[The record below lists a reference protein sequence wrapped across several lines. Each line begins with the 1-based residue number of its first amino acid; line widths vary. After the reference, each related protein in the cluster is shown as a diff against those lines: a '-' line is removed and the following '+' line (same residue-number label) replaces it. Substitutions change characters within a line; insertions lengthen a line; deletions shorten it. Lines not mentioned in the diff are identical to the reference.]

1 MSREGIR
8 SPRLPGGDIFAALF
22 DRDVMTFADRG
33 GASNLIGD
41 RWADLAA
48 AHAAGWAD
56 GLGWIE
62 LADGE
67 TAPIERVDRLDAT
80 PRIAAEASRRGL
92 QNPDLLLIGGDAQG
106 QVIQAADA
114 KFSIETARS
123 KQVSPEVVLAL
134 LGLRDRLPELLP
146 ELADSAHVE
155 PGIFLSPD
163 YPLTHMVLRGD
174 RRGLRGIMRPTVA
187 PHEVVLVPTDPARFW
202 DGVSGA
208 RVMAPLA
215 EVDDLPVRPEQS
227 LLAGV
232 YYFRLA
238 RAAVGFWLDATKPL
252 LLLNDR
258 VELDEAAVLAEATQ
272 RARRAESAIA
282 LIWEWDKDV
291 QTVRDQRAS
300 VEQVAGLPIPGREL
314 RPRTAA
320 IAESLGAETPS
331 ANQVRRRLSAWFRG
345 ELRSRLGPIEPPVA
359 DLPAVLRQIAKIGKQ
374 LAPQAD
380 IELERVVRELVAEAA
395 VKSPALP
402 AMSEP
407 ESPSPPSR

>member
-1 MSREGIR
+1 
-8 SPRLPGGDIFAALF
+8 
-22 DRDVMTFADRG
+22 MTFADRG

-41 RWADLAA
+41 RWADIAA
-48 AHAAGWAD
+48 AHAASWSD

-67 TAPIERVDRLDAT
+67 TTPIERVDRLDAT
-80 PRIAAEASRRGL
+80 PRIAAEASKHGL
-92 QNPDLLLIGGDAQG
+92 QNPDLLLVGGDEHG

-146 ELADSAHVE
+146 DLDDSVHVE

-163 YPLTHMVLRGD
+163 YPLTHLVLRND
-174 RRGLRGIMRPTVA
+174 RRGPRGIMRPTVE

-202 DGVSGA
+202 DGVPGA
-208 RVMAPLA
+208 SIMGPLA
-215 EVDDLPVRPEQS
+215 ELDDLPLRPAQS
-227 LLAGV
+227 LLLGV

-258 VELDEAAVLAEATQ
+258 VELNEDAVRSEAEL
-272 RARRAESAIA
+272 RARRSDSAIG
-282 LIWEWDKDV
+282 LIWQWDADV
-291 QTVRDQRAS
+291 QTVRNQRAS

-314 RPRTAA
+314 RPRAAA
-320 IAESLGAETPS
+320 IAESLGAEAPS
-331 ANQVRRRLSAWFRG
+331 ANQVRRRLSAWFRA
-345 ELRSRLGPIEPPVA
+345 ELRSRIGPVNPPVA
-359 DLPAVLRQIAKIGKQ
+359 NLPEVLRQIAKIGKE
-374 LAPQAD
+374 LTPQVD
-380 IELERVVRELVAEAA
+380 QELERVVRDLVAEAQGA
-395 VKSPALP
+395 APA
-402 AMSEP
+402 
-407 ESPSPPSR
+407 ESAAAANAE

>member
-1 MSREGIR
+1 MSREEIR

-48 AHAAGWAD
+48 AHADSWSG

-67 TAPIERVDRLDAT
+67 TAPIDHVDRLDAT
-80 PRIAAEASRRGL
+80 PRIAAEASRHGL
-92 QNPDLLLIGGDAQG
+92 QNPDLLLIGGDEHG

-146 ELADSAHVE
+146 DLEASAHIE
-155 PGIFLSPD
+155 PGIFLAPD

-174 RRGLRGIMRPTVA
+174 RRGLRGIVRPTVE
-187 PHEVVLVPTDPARFW
+187 PHEVVLVPTNPAYFW
-202 DGVSGA
+202 DDVPGA
-208 RVMAPLA
+208 SVMAPLA
-215 EVDDLPVRPEQS
+215 ELDDLPIRPAQS

-252 LLLNDR
+252 LLFNDR
-258 VELDEAAVLAEATQ
+258 LELDEAAVRAEAER
-272 RARRAESAIA
+272 RARHADSAIA
-282 LIWEWDKDV
+282 LIWQWDADV
-291 QTVRDQRAS
+291 QTVRNQRAS
-300 VEQVAGLPIPGREL
+300 IEHVAGLPIPGRDL
-314 RPRTAA
+314 RPRAAA
-320 IAESLGAETPS
+320 IAESLGADSPS
-331 ANQVRRRLSAWFRG
+331 ANQVRRRLSAWYRA
-345 ELRSRLGPIEPPVA
+345 ELRSRIGPVNPPVA
-359 DLPAVLRQIAKIGKQ
+359 NLPDVLREIAQIGKE
-374 LAPQAD
+374 LTPQAD
-380 IELERVVRELVAEAA
+380 RELERVVRELIAEMQGVSPITTGAA
-395 VKSPALP
+395 ISA
-402 AMSEP
+402 E
-407 ESPSPPSR
+407 

>member
-1 MSREGIR
+1 MTREEIR

-48 AHAAGWAD
+48 AHAAGWSG

-67 TAPIERVDRLDAT
+67 TAAIDRVDRLDAT
-80 PRIAAEASRRGL
+80 PRIAAEASRHGL
-92 QNPDLLLIGGDAQG
+92 QNPDLLLVGGDEHG

-146 ELADSAHVE
+146 DLHDSAHVE

-163 YPLTHMVLRGD
+163 YPLTHAVLRGD
-174 RRGLRGIMRPTVA
+174 RRGLRGIMRPTVE
-187 PHEVVLVPTDPARFW
+187 PHEVVLVPADPAHFW
-202 DGVSGA
+202 DGVPGA
-208 RVMAPLA
+208 SVILPLA
-215 EVDDLPVRPEQS
+215 DVDDLPVRPEQS
-227 LLAGV
+227 LLSGV

-252 LLLNDR
+252 LLFNDR
-258 VELDEAAVLAEATQ
+258 LELDEDAVRAEAER
-272 RARRAESAIA
+272 RARHADSAIG
-282 LIWEWDKDV
+282 LIWQWDADV
-291 QTVRDQRAS
+291 QTVRNQRAS

-314 RPRTAA
+314 RPRAAA
-320 IAESLGAETPS
+320 IAESLGADAPS
-331 ANQVRRRLSAWFRG
+331 ANQVRRRLSAWFRA
-345 ELRSRLGPIEPPVA
+345 ELRSRIGPVNPPVA
-359 DLPAVLRQIAKIGKQ
+359 NLPDVLRQIASIGKE

-380 IELERVVRELVAEAA
+380 RELERVVRELVADVQPDGA
-395 VKSPALP
+395 VTTVAV
-402 AMSEP
+402 ANAE
-407 ESPSPPSR
+407 

>member
-1 MSREGIR
+1 
-8 SPRLPGGDIFAALF
+8 
-22 DRDVMTFADRG
+22 MTFADRG

-48 AHAAGWAD
+48 VHAEGWSG

-62 LADGE
+62 LANGE
-67 TAPIERVDRLDAT
+67 AAPIDRVDRLDST

-92 QNPDLLLIGGDAQG
+92 QNPDLLLIGGDEQG

-146 ELADSAHVE
+146 DLQDSTHVE

-174 RRGLRGIMRPTVA
+174 RRGLRGIMRPTVE

-202 DGVSGA
+202 DGVSGSS
-208 RVMAPLA
+208 VMLPLA
-215 EVDDLPVRPEQS
+215 ELDDLPVRPETS

-252 LLLNDR
+252 LLFNDR
-258 VELDEAAVLAEATQ
+258 LELDEEAVRAEAER
-272 RARRAESAIA
+272 RARHADSAIA
-282 LIWEWDKDV
+282 LIWQWDADV
-291 QTVRDQRAS
+291 QTVRNQRAS
-300 VEQVAGLPIPGREL
+300 VEQVARLPIPGREL
-314 RPRTAA
+314 RPRATA
-320 IAESLGAETPS
+320 IAEGLGAEAPS
-331 ANQVRRRLSAWFRG
+331 ANQVRRRLSAWFRA
-345 ELRSRLGPIEPPVA
+345 ELRSRVGPINPPVA
-359 DLPAVLRQIAKIGKQ
+359 NLPDVLREIAQIGKQ
-374 LAPQAD
+374 LTPQAER
-380 IELERVVRELVAEAA
+380 ELERIVREVIAETQDGTTAPAATVANA
-395 VKSPALP
+395 K
-402 AMSEP
+402 
-407 ESPSPPSR
+407 

>member
-1 MSREGIR
+1 MSREELR
-8 SPRLPGGDIFAALF
+8 SPLLPGGDIFAALL

-48 AHAAGWAD
+48 AHAAGWSS

-67 TAPIERVDRLDAT
+67 TAPIDRVDRLDAT
-80 PRIAAEASRRGL
+80 PRIAAEASRHGL
-92 QNPDLLLIGGDAQG
+92 QNPDLLLIGGDDQG

-146 ELADSAHVE
+146 DLEDSAHVE
-155 PGIFLSPD
+155 PGIFLAPD

-187 PHEVVLVPTDPARFW
+187 PHEVVLVPTEPGHFW
-202 DGVSGA
+202 EGVPGA
-208 RVMAPLA
+208 TVMAPLA
-215 EVDDLPVRPEQS
+215 ELDDLPLRPQQS
-227 LLAGV
+227 LLTGV

-252 LLLNDR
+252 LLFNDR
-258 VELDEAAVLAEATQ
+258 IELDEEAVRAEAEH
-272 RARRAESAIA
+272 RARSADSAIA
-282 LIWEWDKDV
+282 LIWQWDADV
-291 QTVRDQRAS
+291 QTVRNQRAS
-300 VEQVAGLPIPGREL
+300 IEQVAGLPIPGREL
-314 RPRTAA
+314 RPRAAA
-320 IAESLGAETPS
+320 IAESFGAEAPS
-331 ANQVRRRLSAWFRG
+331 ANQVRRRLSAWFRA
-345 ELRSRLGPIEPPVA
+345 ELRSRIGPVNPPVEN
-359 DLPAVLRQIAKIGKQ
+359 LPEILRHIASIGKE

-380 IELERVVRELVAEAA
+380 RELERVVLELVAEMQSGAPVRA
-395 VKSPALP
+395 TVTVA
-402 AMSEP
+402 E
-407 ESPSPPSR
+407 

>member
-1 MSREGIR
+1 MSREEIR

-48 AHAAGWAD
+48 AHADGWSG

-67 TAPIERVDRLDAT
+67 TAPIDHVDRLDAT
-80 PRIAAEASRRGL
+80 PRIAAEASRHGL
-92 QNPDLLLIGGDAQG
+92 QNPDLLLIGGDEHG

-123 KQVSPEVVLAL
+123 KQVSAEVVLAL

-146 ELADSAHVE
+146 DLEDSAHIE
-155 PGIFLSPD
+155 PGIFLAPD

-174 RRGLRGIMRPTVA
+174 RRGLRGIVRPTVE
-187 PHEVVLVPTDPARFW
+187 PHEVVLVPTNPAHFW
-202 DGVSGA
+202 DGVPGA
-208 RVMAPLA
+208 SVMGPLA
-215 EVDDLPVRPEQS
+215 ELDDLPVSPAQS

-252 LLLNDR
+252 LLFNDR
-258 VELDEAAVLAEATQ
+258 LELDEAAVRAESER
-272 RARRAESAIA
+272 RARHADSAIA
-282 LIWEWDKDV
+282 LIWQWDADV
-291 QTVRDQRAS
+291 QTVRNQRAS
-300 VEQVAGLPIPGREL
+300 IEHVAGLPIPGREL
-314 RPRTAA
+314 RPRAVA
-320 IAESLGAETPS
+320 IAESLGVEAPS
-331 ANQVRRRLSAWFRG
+331 ANQVRRRLSAWYRA
-345 ELRSRLGPIEPPVA
+345 ELRSRIGPVNPPVA
-359 DLPAVLRQIAKIGKQ
+359 NLPDVLRQIAQFGKE
-374 LAPQAD
+374 LTPQAD
-380 IELERVVRELVAEAA
+380 RELERVVRELIAEMQGVSPIATGA
-395 VKSPALP
+395 VINA
-402 AMSEP
+402 E
-407 ESPSPPSR
+407 

>member
-1 MSREGIR
+1 MR
-8 SPRLPGGDIFAALF
+8 SSRLPGGDIFAALF

-48 AHAAGWAD
+48 VHAEGWSG

-62 LADGE
+62 LANGE
-67 TAPIERVDRLDAT
+67 AAPIDRVDRLDST

-92 QNPDLLLIGGDAQG
+92 QNPDLLLIGGDEQG

-146 ELADSAHVE
+146 DLQDSTHVE

-174 RRGLRGIMRPTVA
+174 RRGLRGIMRPTVE

-202 DGVSGA
+202 DGVSGSS
-208 RVMAPLA
+208 VMLPLA
-215 EVDDLPVRPEQS
+215 ELDDLPVRPETS

-252 LLLNDR
+252 LLFNDR
-258 VELDEAAVLAEATQ
+258 LELDEEAVRAEAER
-272 RARRAESAIA
+272 RARHADSAIA
-282 LIWEWDKDV
+282 LIWQWDADV
-291 QTVRDQRAS
+291 QTVRNQRAS

-314 RPRTAA
+314 RPRATA
-320 IAESLGAETPS
+320 IAESLGAEAPS
-331 ANQVRRRLSAWFRG
+331 ANQVRRRLSAWFRA
-345 ELRSRLGPIEPPVA
+345 ELRSRVGPINPPVA
-359 DLPAVLRQIAKIGKQ
+359 NLPDVLREIAQIGKQ
-374 LAPQAD
+374 LTPQAER
-380 IELERVVRELVAEAA
+380 ELERIVREVIAETQDGTTAPAATVANA
-395 VKSPALP
+395 K
-402 AMSEP
+402 
-407 ESPSPPSR
+407 

>member
-1 MSREGIR
+1 
-8 SPRLPGGDIFAALF
+8 
-22 DRDVMTFADRG
+22 MTFADRG

-48 AHAAGWAD
+48 AHAAGWSN

-67 TAPIERVDRLDAT
+67 TTPIERVDRLDAT
-80 PRIAAEASRRGL
+80 PRIAAEASKHGL
-92 QNPDLLLIGGDAQG
+92 QNPDLLLVGGDEHG

-134 LGLRDRLPELLP
+134 LGLRDRLPDLLP
-146 ELADSAHVE
+146 DLEDSAHVE

-174 RRGLRGIMRPTVA
+174 RRGLRGIMRPTVE
-187 PHEVVLVPTDPARFW
+187 PHEVVLVPTDPAHFW

-208 RVMAPLA
+208 SVIAPLA
-215 EVDDLPVRPEQS
+215 ELDDLPVRPHQS

-252 LLLNDR
+252 LLFNDR
-258 VELDEAAVLAEATQ
+258 VELDEDAVREEAEH
-272 RARRAESAIA
+272 RARHADSAIG
-282 LIWEWDKDV
+282 LIWQWDADV
-291 QTVRDQRAS
+291 QTVRNQRAS

-314 RPRTAA
+314 RPRAAA
-320 IAESLGAETPS
+320 IAESLGADAPS
-331 ANQVRRRLSAWFRG
+331 ANQVRRRLSGWFRA
-345 ELRSRLGPIEPPVA
+345 ELRSRIGPVNPPVA
-359 DLPAVLRQIAKIGKQ
+359 NLPEVLRQIAQIGKE
-374 LAPQAD
+374 LTPQAD
-380 IELERVVRELVAEAA
+380 RELERVVRELVAEMQGASPTATVAA
-395 VKSPALP
+395 GRA
-402 AMSEP
+402 E
-407 ESPSPPSR
+407 

>member
-1 MSREGIR
+1 MSREEMR

-48 AHAAGWAD
+48 AHAAGWSG

-67 TAPIERVDRLDAT
+67 TAPIDHVDRLDAT
-80 PRIAAEASRRGL
+80 PRIAAEASRHGL
-92 QNPDLLLIGGDAQG
+92 QNPDLLLIGGDEYG

-146 ELADSAHVE
+146 NLEDSAHVE
-155 PGIFLSPD
+155 PGIFLAPD

-174 RRGLRGIMRPTVA
+174 RRGLRGIVRPTVA
-187 PHEVVLVPTDPARFW
+187 PHEVVLVPTDPAHFW
-202 DGVSGA
+202 DGVPGA
-208 RVMAPLA
+208 SVIAPLA
-215 EVDDLPVRPEQS
+215 ELDDLPVSPAQS

-252 LLLNDR
+252 LLFNDR
-258 VELDEAAVLAEATQ
+258 IELDEAAVRAEAER
-272 RARRAESAIA
+272 RARHADSAIA
-282 LIWEWDKDV
+282 LIWQWDTDV
-291 QTVRDQRAS
+291 QTVRNQRAS
-300 VEQVAGLPIPGREL
+300 IEHVAGLPIPGREL
-314 RPRTAA
+314 RPRAA
-320 IAESLGAETPS
+320 TIAESLGAESPS
-331 ANQVRRRLSAWFRG
+331 ANQVRRRLSAWYRA
-345 ELRSRLGPIEPPVA
+345 ELRSRIGPVNPPVPN
-359 DLPAVLRQIAKIGKQ
+359 LPDVLRQIAQIGKE
-374 LAPQAD
+374 LTPQAD
-380 IELERVVRELVAEAA
+380 RELERVVRELIAEMQGVSPISTGA
-395 VKSPALP
+395 VINA
-402 AMSEP
+402 E
-407 ESPSPPSR
+407 

>member
-1 MSREGIR
+1 MSREEIR
-8 SPRLPGGDIFAALF
+8 SARLPGGDIYSALF

-48 AHAAGWAD
+48 AHASGWSE

-67 TAPIERVDRLDAT
+67 TVPIDYVDRLDAT
-80 PRIAAEASRRGL
+80 PRIASVASRHGL
-92 QNPDLLLIGGDAQG
+92 QNPDLLLVGGDEQG

-146 ELADSAHVE
+146 ELQDSAHVE
-155 PGIFLSPD
+155 PGIFLAPD

-174 RRGLRGIMRPTVA
+174 RRGLRGIMRPTVE
-187 PHEVVLVPTDPARFW
+187 PHEVVLVPTEPAHFW
-202 DGVSGA
+202 DGVPGA
-208 RVMAPLA
+208 RVMTPLA
-215 EVDDLPVRPEQS
+215 ELDSLPVRPEQS
-227 LLAGV
+227 LLTGV

-252 LLLNDR
+252 LLFNDHL
-258 VELDEAAVLAEATQ
+258 ELDEEAVREEAER
-272 RARRAESAIA
+272 RAIHAESAMA
-282 LIWEWDKDV
+282 LIWQWDADV
-291 QTVRDQRAS
+291 QMVRNQRAS

-314 RPRTAA
+314 RPRAIA
-320 IAESLGAETPS
+320 IAESLGSEPPS
-331 ANQVRRRLSAWFRG
+331 ANQVRRRLSAWFRA
-345 ELRSRLGPIEPPVA
+345 ELRSRIGPVSPPVVN
-359 DLPAVLRQIAKIGKQ
+359 LPDVLRQIAQIGKE
-374 LAPQAD
+374 LTPQAD
-380 IELERVVRELVAEAA
+380 RELERVVRELVAEKQDGALAIADTAA
-395 VKSPALP
+395 C
-402 AMSEP
+402 P
-407 ESPSPPSR
+407 E

>member
-1 MSREGIR
+1 MSREDLR
-8 SPRLPGGDIFAALF
+8 SSRLPGGDIFAALF

-48 AHAAGWAD
+48 AHAAGWSG

-62 LADGE
+62 LGDGD
-67 TAPIERVDRLDAT
+67 TAPIDHVDRLDAT
-80 PRIAAEASRRGL
+80 PRIAAVASKHGL
-92 QNPDLLLIGGDAQG
+92 QNPDLLLVGGDEQG

-134 LGLRDRLPELLP
+134 LGLRDKLPELLP
-146 ELADSAHVE
+146 DLEDSAHVE

-174 RRGLRGIMRPTVA
+174 RRGLRGIMRPTVE
-187 PHEVVLVPTDPARFW
+187 PHEVVLVPTEPARFW
-202 DGVSGA
+202 DGVPGA
-208 RVMAPLA
+208 RVMVPLA
-215 EVDDLPVRPEQS
+215 ELDDLPVRPAQS

-252 LLLNDR
+252 LLFNDR
-258 VELDEAAVLAEATQ
+258 VELDEEAVRAEAER
-272 RARRAESAIA
+272 RARHAESAIA
-282 LIWEWDKDV
+282 LIWQWNADV
-291 QTVRDQRAS
+291 QTVRNQRAS

-314 RPRTAA
+314 RPRAAA
-320 IAESLGAETPS
+320 IAESLGSEPPS
-331 ANQVRRRLSAWFRG
+331 ANQVRRRLSAWFRA
-345 ELRSRLGPIEPPVA
+345 ELRSRIGPVNPPVA
-359 DLPAVLRQIAKIGKQ
+359 NLPDVLRQIAQIGKD
-374 LAPQAD
+374 LTPQAD
-380 IELERVVRELVAEAA
+380 QELERVVRELVAEMQDG
-395 VKSPALP
+395 ALVP
-402 AMSEP
+402 KGAPIGAE
-407 ESPSPPSR
+407 

>member
-1 MSREGIR
+1 MSREELR
-8 SPRLPGGDIFAALF
+8 SPLLPGGDIFAALL

-48 AHAAGWAD
+48 AHAAGWSS

-67 TAPIERVDRLDAT
+67 TAPIDRVDRLDAT
-80 PRIAAEASRRGL
+80 PRIAAEASRHGL
-92 QNPDLLLIGGDAQG
+92 QNPDLLLIGGDDQG

-146 ELADSAHVE
+146 DLEDSAHVE
-155 PGIFLSPD
+155 PGIFLAPD

-187 PHEVVLVPTDPARFW
+187 PHEVVLVPTEPGHFW
-202 DGVSGA
+202 EGVPGA
-208 RVMAPLA
+208 TVMAPLA
-215 EVDDLPVRPEQS
+215 ELDDLPLRPQQS
-227 LLAGV
+227 LLTGV

-252 LLLNDR
+252 LLFNDR
-258 VELDEAAVLAEATQ
+258 IELDEEAVRAEAEH
-272 RARRAESAIA
+272 RARSADSAIA
-282 LIWEWDKDV
+282 LIWQWDADV
-291 QTVRDQRAS
+291 QTVRNQRAS
-300 VEQVAGLPIPGREL
+300 IEQVAGLPIPGREL
-314 RPRTAA
+314 RPRAAA
-320 IAESLGAETPS
+320 IAESFGAEAPS
-331 ANQVRRRLSAWFRG
+331 ANQVRRRLSAWFRA
-345 ELRSRLGPIEPPVA
+345 ELRSRIGPVNPPVEN
-359 DLPAVLRQIAKIGKQ
+359 LPEILRHIASIGKE

-380 IELERVVRELVAEAA
+380 RELERVVLELVAEMQSGAPVRA
-395 VKSPALP
+395 TATVA
-402 AMSEP
+402 E
-407 ESPSPPSR
+407 